1 MHPSYEWDTESVLWN
16 EMSQGPQDPVAACWE
31 ATVRKRSVVQVRCWQ
46 LLLVSKLEAQVGSW
60 KLLTCLPFGRTILG
74 TEARTLMN
82 EFLLTTLYLTPHS
95 KFSKENHKLEQVLRN
110 PSLFKIQVKCVSFVN
125 TGLGS
130 QVQLSS
136 CLAPHGYVLYLNST
150 VFGKPPNNHH
160 HDCSDEPDRF
170 GQS

>member
-16 EMSQGPQDPVAACWE
+16 EMSQGPQDPVAAFRE
-31 ATVRKRSVVQVRCWQ
+31 ATVWKRSVVQVRCWQ

-60 KLLTCLPFGRTILG
+60 KLLTCLPFGHTILG
-74 TEARTLMN
+74 IEARTLMN

-95 KFSKENHKLEQVLRN
+95 KFSKENHKLEQVLRT
-110 PSLFKIQVKCVSFVN
+110 PSSLRFRWNVWVWWTPVWAARFSYPAAWPPMAMCSI
-125 TGLGS
+125 
-130 QVQLSS
+130 
-136 CLAPHGYVLYLNST
+136 LNST
-150 VFGKPPNNHH
+150 VFGKSPNNRH